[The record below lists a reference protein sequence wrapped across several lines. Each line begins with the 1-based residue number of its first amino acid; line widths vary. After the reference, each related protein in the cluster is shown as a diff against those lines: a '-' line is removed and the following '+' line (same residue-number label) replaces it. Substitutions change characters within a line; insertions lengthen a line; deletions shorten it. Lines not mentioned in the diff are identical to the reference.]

1 MLAVYKKELKLYFNT
16 MIGFAFIAFIIFIVS
31 MFFCLYNLTAG
42 NSQFSTSLN
51 GISFIFFIIMP
62 ILTMRIMAEEK
73 RQKTDQLL
81 YTAPVRIT
89 QIVLGKFFAMV
100 TILAIPCVLFMFY
113 PLILKLYG
121 KTSQSMTA
129 DYIALLGFVL
139 FGALYLAIGLFIST
153 LTENQVIA
161 AVLTFGILMFT
172 YFIGTILLLVPGT
185 AAASLIGFSVVIIVL
200 ALVLYYLTRHV
211 IVAAVTGCALE
222 TVLVILFFV
231 KKTWFEGGF
240 AAVFGVLDCSGRLTS
255 LYSGVLDVNNILYY
269 LSGCAIFIFLTIQA
283 VQKRRYS

>member
-1 MLAVYKKELKLYFNT
+1 MLAVYKKELKLYFDT

-42 NSQFSTSLN
+42 NASFSTSLN

-89 QIVLGKFFAMV
+89 EIVLGKFFAMV
-100 TILAIPCVLFMFY
+100 TVLLIPCVLFLMY
-113 PLILKLYG
+113 PLILSIYG
-121 KTSQSMTA
+121 KASASMTA
-129 DYIALLGFVL
+129 DYIAILGFVL
-139 FGALYLAIGLFIST
+139 FGSLYLSIGLFIST
-153 LTENQVIA
+153 MTENQVIA

-185 AAASLIGFSVVIIVL
+185 ATASLIGFSAVVILAAIVL
-200 ALVLYYLTRHV
+200 YSMTKHV
-211 IVAAVTGCALE
+211 VVSCVTGCVLE
-222 TVLVILFFV
+222 ILLVILYFV
-231 KKTWFEGGF
+231 KQSWFEGGF
-240 AAVFGVLDCSGRLTS
+240 STVFGVLDCSSRLTS
-255 LYSGVLDVNNILYY
+255 FYSGVLDLNGILYY
-269 LSGCAIFIFLTIQA
+269 VSGCAIFVFLTVQA

>member
-1 MLAVYKKELKLYFNT
+1 MLAVFKKELKLYFNT
-16 MIGFAFIAFIIFIVS
+16 MIGFAFIAFIVFIVS

-42 NSQFSTSLN
+42 NASFSTSLN

-73 RQKTDQLL
+73 RLKTDQLL

-89 QIVLGKFFAMV
+89 EIVLGKFFAMV
-100 TILAIPCVLFMFY
+100 AVLLVPCVLFLTY
-113 PLILKLYG
+113 PLILSVYG
-121 KTSQSMTA
+121 KASASMVS
-129 DYIALLGFVL
+129 DYIGILGFLL

-153 LTENQVIA
+153 MTENQVIA

-185 AAASLIGFSVVIIVL
+185 ASASLIGFSVVVVL
-200 ALVLYYLTRHV
+200 AAVILYYMTKHVVVSSVAGCVLEVVVVVLY
-211 IVAAVTGCALE
+211 
-222 TVLVILFFV
+222 FV
-231 KKTWFEGGF
+231 KQDWFVGGF
-240 AAVFGVLDCSGRLTS
+240 AKVFGVFDCSSRLTS
-255 LYSGVLDVNNILYY
+255 FYSGVLDVSAILYY
-269 LSGCAIFIFLTIQA
+269 VSGCAIFIFLTVQA

>member
-73 RQKTDQLL
+73 RQKTDQML

-89 QIVLGKFFAMV
+89 WIVLGKFFAMV
-100 TILAIPCVLFMFY
+100 TVLLIPCVLFLFY
-113 PLILKLYG
+113 PLILELYG
-121 KTSQSMTA
+121 KTSQSLA
-129 DYIALLGFVL
+129 SDYIAILGFVL

-185 AAASLIGFSVVIIVL
+185 AAASLIGFSVVVVVL
-200 ALVLYYLTRHV
+200 SLVLYYMTRHV
-211 IVAAVTGCALE
+211 IVAAAAGCILE
-222 TVLVILFFV
+222 IALVILYFV

-240 AAVFGVLDCSGRLTS
+240 AAVFGVFDCSSRLTS
-255 LYSGVLDVNNILYY
+255 LYSGVLDLNNILYY
-269 LSGCAIFIFLTIQA
+269 VSGCAVFVFLTIQA